1 VIAFGTGES
10 AVIRSLMMLGLALLP
25 PAAAGDPSPVA
36 PKDPSLVHVVIDT
49 IGVDGHGTRVVDT
62 DDADLAPGTAGVL
75 EKSVSLVGRADTR
88 QKETVRI
95 RARITPSA
103 DRPDGAACVLQID
116 LQAQRVVSKAAAGGK
131 APAPESRSSTITL
144 APGQDRL
151 VEAYAS
157 PLTDGRVAF
166 KVRCEPTVG
175 ASSSGAEAQLVSLHL
190 EVERSAAGEATE
202 LLRNQLLTASLGH
215 EASIVVTAHMT
226 LPDGEQGEKRF
237 RQESLEIVL
246 SPIVVTGGKVQIA
259 FSLKAEVATVTS
271 GRETISHPIEH
282 DDTFL
287 VSPGEPRRIDLAL
300 PGAASEGWADLHFR
314 VEISSRF

>member
-1 VIAFGTGES
+1 MF
-10 AVIRSLMMLGLALLP
+10 RSLMILGLALLP
-25 PAAAGDPSPVA
+25 PAAAGVEAPVA
-36 PKDPSLVHVVIDT
+36 PKDPALVHVVIDT

-62 DDADLAPGTAGVL
+62 DEADLAPGTAGVL
-75 EKSVSLVGRADTR
+75 DKSVTLVGRADPR

-103 DRPDGAACVLQID
+103 DRPDSAACVLQID
-116 LQAQRVVSKAAAGGK
+116 LQAQRMVSNAAAKGK
-131 APAPESRSSTITL
+131 PPAPESRSATVTL
-144 APGQDRL
+144 APDQDRL

-157 PLTDGRVAF
+157 PLTDGRVAL

-175 ASSSGAEAQLVSLHL
+175 ATLSGSEADLVSLHL

-202 LLRNQLLTASLGH
+202 LLRNQVLTASLGR
-215 EASIVVTAHMT
+215 EASTVVTAHMT
-226 LPDGEQGEKRF
+226 LPDGDQEGKRF

-246 SPIVVTGGKVQIA
+246 SPIVVSGGKVQIA
-259 FSLKAEVATVTS
+259 FSLKGEVATVTA
-271 GRETISHPIEH
+271 GQQTISHPIEH

-287 VSPGEPRRIDLAL
+287 VSSGEPRRIDLAL
-300 PGAASEGWADLHFR
+300 PGAAAEGWTDLHFR

>member
-1 VIAFGTGES
+1 MFRTLI
-10 AVIRSLMMLGLALLP
+10 MMGLALFP
-25 PAAAGDPSPVA
+25 PAAAGVA
-36 PKDPSLVHVVIDT
+36 EPGASKDGALVHVLIDT
-49 IGVDGHGTRVVDT
+49 IGVDGRGTRLVDT
-62 DDADLAPGTAGVL
+62 DDADLAPGAAGVL
-75 EKSVSLVGRADTR
+75 EKMVPLVGRADPR

-95 RARITPSA
+95 RARITPAA

-116 LQAQRVVSKAAAGGK
+116 LQAQRMVSNAAAKGK
-131 APAPESRSSTITL
+131 PPAPESRSATITL
-144 APGQDRL
+144 APGQERL

-157 PLTDGRVAF
+157 PLTDGRVAL

-175 ASSSGAEAQLVSLHL
+175 DASSGAEAQLVSLRL

-202 LLRNQLLTASLGH
+202 LLRNQLLTASLGRD
-215 EASIVVTAHMT
+215 ASTVVTAHMS

-246 SPIVVTGGKVQIA
+246 SPIVVSGGKMQIV
-259 FSLKAEVATVTS
+259 FSLRAEVATVTS

-282 DDTFL
+282 NDTFL
-287 VSPGEPRRIDLAL
+287 VSSGEPRRIDLAL
-300 PGAASEGWADLHFR
+300 PGAAAEGWTDLHYR